1 MIYSRTSI
9 KWTACLSVLAA
20 IIANPVPA
28 RADTATLTVTG
39 TILPG
44 TCKLTISPVTL
55 APIKADQVVGG
66 DQGMVEGALKFG
78 GCVGVTKAQL
88 AFAGM
93 AEGTDYWKNQA
104 GPMGATGI
112 SLVLKDGEKFDV
124 LLKPTDTRTLTVA
137 NATASYPFK
146 VGYHHLDKA
155 AFTTG
160 EVKADITVT
169 ATYE

>member
-55 APIKADQVVGG
+55 APLKADQVVGG

-88 AFAGM
+88 TFTGA

-104 GPMGATGI
+104 GGMAAAGI
-112 SLVLKDGEKFDV
+112 SLVLKDGEKFDALV
-124 LLKPTDTRTLTVA
+124 KPNGARTLNVATDT
-137 NATASYPFK
+137 ASHPFK
-146 VGYHHLDKA
+146 VGYHHVDNA
-155 AFTTG
+155 DFTTG
-160 EVKADITVT
+160 DVKADITVT